1 MFSDTDSIPVD
12 SMVGFL
18 YGYSL
23 WGFHSQRKATLAFT
37 SLLANSFFTLIP
49 PCVICYK
56 GYVPKLEEYY

>member
-1 MFSDTDSIPVD
+1 MLSDTDSIPVD

-37 SLLANSFFTLIP
+37 SLLAKSFFTLIP
-49 PCVICYK
+49 PCVI
-56 GYVPKLEEYY
+56 